1 MKEATL
7 KDKYSQVVVQSKRSE
22 RRTTEPLGV
31 TDVSTRHTIRRP
43 SNHQGCRPDS
53 RPAQTLAT

>member
-7 KDKYSQVVVQSKRSE
+7 KDKYRQVVVQSKRSE

-31 TDVSTRHTIRRP
+31 IDQDRYINTSP
-43 SNHQGCRPDS
+43 SRS
-53 RPAQTLAT
+53 S